1 MNIKKNSLMVKT
13 FTYLITFSITILICL
28 WLFQVEFLKLFYEQ
42 YQIKDIKNVAS
53 DIIKSNSISKLEKL
67 AYENDICIELKI
79 DDEIID
85 YNTLNRDCI
94 LKSKNSR
101 VQKLKESLYSN
112 NKTKIEIL
120 RSPLTNTKNL
130 IYGISYSDNTYII
143 LNTPLEDVNSTTYI
157 LRGQLIYITLITI
170 ILAIIVSYFVSKML
184 NKPILDITDRAKKM
198 AKGEYEQNNKTY
210 DIKEID
216 DLNNVLNYACSEIK
230 NTDTLRKD
238 LMANVS
244 HDLKTPLTMIKAYAE
259 MARDINNNNEEK
271 RKDNLNVIID
281 ESDRLNILVNDILD
295 LSKIESNKDTL
306 DTQEY
311 DLVTEIKE
319 IVKRYEII
327 KETENYKFVLNI
339 PNVAIVKADKKRINQ
354 VLYNLINNAINYT
367 GEDLTV
373 KINVLELKNRY
384 KVEIIDSGKGISKKD
399 LKLIWTK
406 YYKSDK
412 NHRRN
417 VVGTGLGLSIVKN
430 ILENHNFEYGVDSKI
445 NKGTK
450 FYFYIN
456 KK

>member
-67 AYENDICIELKI
+67 AYENDICIELNLV
-79 DDEIID
+79 DEEMYKRIYD
-85 YNTLNRDCI
+85 
-94 LKSKNSR
+94 
-101 VQKLKESLYSN
+101 
-112 NKTKIEIL
+112 KTKIEIL

-130 IYGISYSDNTYII
+130 IYGIAYSDNTYII
-143 LNTPLEDVNSTTYI
+143 LNTPLEDVNSTTHI

-170 ILAIIVSYFVSKML
+170 LLAIIVSYFVSKML

-259 MARDINNNNEEK
+259 MARDINNDNEEK
-271 RKDNLNVIID
+271 RKNNLNVIID

-306 DTQEY
+306 NIEEY
-311 DLVTEIKE
+311 DLVIELKE
-319 IVKRYEII
+319 IIKRYEII

-373 KINVLELKNRY
+373 KINILDLKNRY
-384 KVEIIDSGKGISKKD
+384 KVEIIDSGKGINKKD